1 MNYSITLQLSSG
13 KVVLSIKKGDFS
25 TMNNYETKTKVA
37 LITGGSRGIGKAIA
51 LEFAKVGTHLMINYY
66 GDDKEAEDVQRQA
79 ESYGVQAKIYHA
91 DVSDPKQVR
100 NMFAAIDTT
109 FGKIDILV
117 NNAGIAQTSKIT
129 EMTDE
134 QWDRMIKIHLYGVFY
149 TSREAANRMLGQK
162 FGKIINITS
171 DLASQGAEDL
181 SHYAAAKGGVTAF
194 TKSLA
199 RELAPY
205 VLVNAVAPGGTFTDI
220 RSSLEEGHEVNNNR
234 LLLGR
239 LAFPQEIAKSVLFL
253 ASDDANIYTGQVL
266 GANGGSIMNG

>member
-1 MNYSITLQLSSG
+1 
-13 KVVLSIKKGDFS
+13 
-25 TMNNYETKTKVA
+25 MNNYGTTTKVA

-51 LEFAKVGTHLMINYY
+51 LEFARAGVQLMINYF

-79 ESYGVQAKIYHA
+79 ESYGVHAEIYHA
-91 DVSDPKQVR
+91 DVSNSEQVR
-100 NMFAAIDTT
+100 DMFAAIDTI

-129 EMTDE
+129 DMTDE
-134 QWDRMIKIHLYGVFY
+134 QWDRMIKTHLYGVFY
-149 TSREAANRMLGQK
+149 TSREAAHRMLDQK
-162 FGKIINITS
+162 SGKIINITS
-171 DLASQGAEDL
+171 DLASQGAEEL
-181 SHYAAAKGGVTAF
+181 SHYSAAKGGVTAF

-199 RELAPY
+199 RELAPH

-220 RSSLEEGHEVNNNR
+220 RSSLEEGHKVNNNR